1 MLAFQMVVSTVDKS
15 LFEKLANSSKKSKCP
30 SLNTASEAEDIT
42 ITLELKGTSLLL
54 ENTALELE
62 GSSLLL
68 ENTAL
73 ELEGTSL
80 LLENTALELKGT
92 SLLLE
97 NTTLELK
104 GTSLLLENTTLEL
117 KGTSLLLENT
127 ALELEGSSLLLEDEA
142 LPKEEKCWMIQWW
155 PISSQSDWIMDFTKD
170 CLETSTSRNENS
182 IKPWP

>member
-1 MLAFQMVVSTVDKS
+1 MVVSAVDKS

-42 ITLELKGTSLLL
+42 ITLELEGSSLLLENTALELEGSSLLL

-97 NTTLELK
+97 
-104 GTSLLLENTTLEL
+104 
-117 KGTSLLLENT
+117 
-127 ALELEGSSLLLEDEA
+127 DEA

-155 PISSQSDWIMDFTKD
+155 PISLQSDWIMDFTKD
-170 CLETSTSRNENS
+170 CLEASTSRNENS
-182 IKPWP
+182 IKPWA

>member
-1 MLAFQMVVSTVDKS
+1 MVVSAVDKS
-15 LFEKLANSSKKSKCP
+15 LFEKLAKFTKKSKCP

-42 ITLELKGTSLLL
+42 ITLELEGSSLLLENTALELEGTSLLL

-73 ELEGTSL
+73 ELKGSSL

-104 GTSLLLENTTLEL
+104 GTSLLLE
-117 KGTSLLLENT
+117 
-127 ALELEGSSLLLEDEA
+127 DEA

-155 PISSQSDWIMDFTKD
+155 PISLQSDWIMDFTKD
-170 CLETSTSRNENS
+170 CLEASTSRNENS
-182 IKPWP
+182 IKPWS

>member
-1 MLAFQMVVSTVDKS
+1 MVVSAVDES
-15 LFEKLANSSKKSKCP
+15 LFENLSKFTKKSKCP

-42 ITLELKGTSLLL
+42 IT
-54 ENTALELE
+54 LELE

-80 LLENTALELKGT
+80 LLENTALELEGS

-97 NTTLELK
+97 NTALELK

-117 KGTSLLLENT
+117 KGKGERL
-127 ALELEGSSLLLEDEA
+127 DH
-142 LPKEEKCWMIQWW
+142 
-155 PISSQSDWIMDFTKD
+155 
-170 CLETSTSRNENS
+170 
-182 IKPWP
+182 